1 MNLAATRHQDVFML
15 QKISVPLL
23 IVAALLVGMSR
34 VPLQASN
41 TATASSTAALPQSL
55 SLYVG
60 DSRVVDAET
69 ARIAVGNGKVVSA
82 SLVSAGQFVLIG
94 QSPGD
99 TVVQVWM
106 RDGRQQRINVRVTE
120 SNLEAMLRE
129 VRELLVGVE
138 GISARTSAGRILI
151 EGEAEDVRARE
162 RVASI
167 AKLYPSS
174 VFDLVLKPGLE
185 SLIHVDVKIVEF
197 RRGRLRELGIR
208 WRDDVS
214 GPSAGVIADFVTND
228 RFRSLGEQGETLGA
242 AFSPVPAYTKARA
255 YLGLA
260 TTLDS
265 RLRAL
270 EQNGE
275 ALMVAE
281 PRLSCRSG
289 GAARFVAGGEI
300 PVPVINSVGATDV
313 EFREYGVILD
323 VKPVVESTDIVSLRV
338 ETELSQ
344 IDHAQKVAGIPGLL
358 KRRSTTDINLRSG
371 ETVVLAGLIQRQRS
385 LDTEGVPTVSR
396 WPAVGRLFGVRGQRQ
411 EDSEIVIFLTPR
423 IESPGQSGT
432 TDREALQRARDR
444 IDSLQTGAESRPA
457 APPKASPQ
465 PLMQRSRDSKG
476 A

>member
-1 MNLAATRHQDVFML
+1 ML
-15 QKISVPLL
+15 SSIKRIASSSGFFSW
-23 IVAALLVGMSR
+23 LLVFALGLALTS
-34 VPLQASN
+34 
-41 TATASSTAALPQSL
+41 SSTAATIDVPESI

-60 DSRVVDAET
+60 DSKVVDAQAT
-69 ARIAVGNGKVVSA
+69 RIAVGNGKIVSA
-82 SLVSAGQFVLIG
+82 SLISANQFVLIG
-94 QSPGD
+94 QQAGD
-99 TVVQVWM
+99 TVVQIWL
-106 RDGRQQRINVRVTE
+106 RDGRQLRINLRVTE
-120 SNLEAMLRE
+120 ANLGTTLTE
-129 VRELLVGVE
+129 VRELLGGMEGVL
-138 GISARTSAGRILI
+138 ARVSAGRILI
-151 EGEAEDVRARE
+151 EGEVFDLRARE
-162 RVASI
+162 RIASI
-167 AKLYPSS
+167 AKLFPTS
-174 VFDLVLKPGLE
+174 VVDLVARPGLE

-208 WRDDVS
+208 WRDDIS
-214 GPSAGVIADFVTND
+214 GPSAGVIADFVTNS
-228 RFRSLGEQGETLGA
+228 RFRALGEEAETYAPAFNPLG
-242 AFSPVPAYTKARA
+242 SHTKARA

-260 TTLDS
+260 TTLES

-323 VKPVVESTDIVSLRV
+323 VKPVVESSDVVSMRV

-344 IDHAQKVAGIPGLL
+344 IDHAQRVAGIPGLL

-385 LDTEGVPTVSR
+385 LDTEGVPAISR
-396 WPAVGRLFGVRGQRQ
+396 VPGVGRLFGVRGHRQ
-411 EDSEIVIFLTPR
+411 EESEIVIFLTPR
-423 IESPGQSGT
+423 IESSAQSAVGEG
-432 TDREALQRARDR
+432 DALQRARER
-444 IDSLQTGAESRPA
+444 IDSLRTGKET
-457 APPKASPQ
+457 APTTPSQASPQ
-465 PLMQRSRDSKG
+465 PLIQRSRDSKG